1 MTKELLKI
9 ENLSAGTEDKEIL
22 KNINFE
28 INPGEVHVIMGPN
41 GSGKT
46 TLSNTIMGNPR
57 YIISNGKIF
66 FEDEDITELS
76 TDKRAKAGIFM
87 SFQTPMEVNGISTE
101 NFIRTALQQKT
112 DENISFIKFRKEL
125 HKEMEKLS
133 MDKSYGDRYLNVGF
147 SGGEKKKNEILQL
160 LMLNPKL
167 AILDE
172 TDSGLDVDATRIVA
186 EGINRYHNDDN
197 AVIIITHHRELIR
210 KIEPD
215 KVHVIVDGSIALEG
229 GEEIVD
235 RIESE
240 GFNWIRNK
248 VKNDW

>member
-57 YIISNGKIF
+57 YIISSGKIF
-66 FEDEDITELS
+66 FEGEDITELS

-248 VKNDW
+248 VKND